1 MPGPFPS
8 RVEHCAARCPNG
20 ESPNDQELRTD
31 RQPNYREDT
40 PGQVLYI
47 ERMFAILHHMSS
59 AADPA
64 NVLRAVLPGDVAALD
79 AAQASD
85 ALGRVRAI
93 RGFLDAYEARV
104 TSHIRGLHRS
114 GASAPAAD
122 LHTRDGGVSSK
133 EARQKERRA
142 EALEQA
148 PALADKLADGSVTA
162 AHADALAN
170 ASSRLDDD
178 VKRDLFDHQ
187 DAIATDAARMT
198 PEEFARSLRDLVR
211 VLERDQG
218 IERDRRQRRETRL
231 TKRIDRDGMYTL
243 TARLHPELGHTIF
256 NAIDAQVAKRI
267 KAGADRTV
275 DRSQLAADALG
286 DLVTGGHQAIRPAEA
301 EIRIHIDAATLLGAT
316 HSDGV
321 CEYDDGIPL
330 PPPTVR
336 RLVCNGRIVPIVV
349 DANGVVLD
357 AGREQRLA
365 NRHQRRALRAM
376 YSTCAFHGC
385 DVPFNQC
392 EVHHIHPFEL
402 GGRTDLANLIP
413 LCSRH
418 HHVIHEPGWTLD
430 LAPDRTLTIR
440 RLDEVFAVVPLD
452 RCQPSK
458 PDAPPG
464 RRPPDDA
471 DPPHDHPPDAT
482 PDHEHQLTLVA

>member
-1 MPGPFPS
+1 
-8 RVEHCAARCPNG
+8 
-20 ESPNDQELRTD
+20 
-31 RQPNYREDT
+31 
-40 PGQVLYI
+40 
-47 ERMFAILHHMSS
+47 MFGYHASMNST
-59 AADPA
+59 ADPA
-64 NVLRAVLPGDVAALD
+64 TVLRAVLPGDVVVLD
-79 AAQASD
+79 ETQASEV
-85 ALGRVRAI
+85 LGRVRAI

-104 TSHIRGLHRS
+104 TSHVRALHRS

-187 DAIATDAARMT
+187 DALATDAERMT

-211 VLERDQG
+211 ALERDQG

-267 KAGADRTV
+267 RAGADRTA
-275 DRSQLAADALG
+275 DRSQLAAEALG

-301 EIRIHIDAATLLGAT
+301 EIRIHIDAATLLDAP
-316 HSDGV
+316 HADIV

-336 RLVCNGRIVPIVV
+336 RLVCNGRIVPIVI
-349 DANGVVLD
+349 DTNGVVLD

-376 YSTCAFHGC
+376 YATCAFHGC
-385 DVPFNQC
+385 DVAFNRC
-392 EVHHIHPFEL
+392 EIHHIQPFEL
-402 GGRTDLANLIP
+402 GGRTDLADLIP
-413 LCSRH
+413 LCPRH
-418 HHVIHEPGWTLD
+418 HHVIHEPGWKLD
-430 LAPDRTLTIR
+430 LAPDRTLTIH
-440 RLDEVFAVVPLD
+440 RLDEVFAVVPLE
-452 RCQPSK
+452 RCQRSRPS
-458 PDAPPG
+458 APPG
-464 RRPPDDA
+464 RSTSDDA
-471 DPPHDHPPDAT
+471 DPPLGRPPDAA